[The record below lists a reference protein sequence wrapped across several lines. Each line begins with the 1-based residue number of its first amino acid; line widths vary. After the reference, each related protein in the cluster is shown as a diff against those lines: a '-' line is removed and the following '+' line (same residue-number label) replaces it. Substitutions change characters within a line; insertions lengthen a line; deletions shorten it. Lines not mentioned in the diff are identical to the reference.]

1 VKSAAL
7 PPIEADESAYRIA
20 GRPFHLCSGEF
31 HYFRVPPR
39 DWRRRMRLFKA
50 AGGNCLATYIP
61 WLLHEPEEGCFR
73 FGEAGGSYDLERF
86 LATAAEESLYVIAR
100 PGPYQYSELIYDGLP
115 VWLCENYP
123 DLRAR
128 NLEGKPFRTASISY
142 LHPLFLEKARRWFAE
157 VCPRIARFSVTR
169 GGPVAFAQFDNE
181 LAGIHMWFGSLD
193 YHPDTVGFGHPAGR
207 YPRFLADRYGDVARL
222 NAAYETAFASFA
234 DVRPLAPRSTGH
246 PPEVR
251 RLRDYL
257 HFYLDM
263 LAEYAETLACLMRE
277 NGLDVPLVHN
287 SAGPAMNAY
296 FRPLRAIRHEPALR
310 AHGSGGRMPPVV
322 EPETDR
328 YGPAS
333 SAGHD
338 GQGGGVETVVGGA
351 PLCHARPVIP

>member
-1 VKSAAL
+1 
-7 PPIEADESAYRIA
+7 
-20 GRPFHLCSGEF
+20 
-31 HYFRVPPR
+31 
-39 DWRRRMRLFKA
+39 
-50 AGGNCLATYIP
+50 
-61 WLLHEPEEGCFR
+61 
-73 FGEAGGSYDLERF
+73 
-86 LATAAEESLYVIAR
+86 
-100 PGPYQYSELIYDGLP
+100 
-115 VWLCENYP
+115 
-123 DLRAR
+123 
-128 NLEGKPFRTASISY
+128 